1 MIFEES
7 VVVAQ
12 PFDQVVDAVIAALAE
27 QGFGVLTEID
37 LEDTLRRKVGAEIGR
52 YRILGACN
60 PTLASKAVEAVP
72 QIGVLLPCNVTV
84 RETDNGVVV
93 EAMDPGLMASI
104 AGAEALRP
112 VADQARELIG
122 NALNQ
127 VMASTS

>member
-7 VVVAQ
+7 VVVDQ
-12 PFDQVVDAVIAALAE
+12 PFEQVVASVTAALAE

-60 PTLASKAVEAVP
+60 PTLASRAVEAMP

-84 RETDNGVVV
+84 RETDTGVVV
-93 EAMDPGLMASI
+93 EAMDPGLMAGI
-104 AGAEALRP
+104 AGADELEPIAS
-112 VADQARELIG
+112 QARELVG

-127 VMASTS
+127 VLASAG